1 MEITTW
7 SFLVIAI
14 IFAIVVG
21 RAGTLLREYL
31 ESRQS
36 QHVAVIKR
44 KRLKVSSIYHSPVNI
59 DDERQS
65 SIYQK

>member
-1 MEITTW
+1 MTIPTW

-21 RAGTLLREYL
+21 RTGTLLREFL

-36 QHVAVIKR
+36 KVVVNKS
-44 KRLKVSSIYHSPVNI
+44 KRLKVSSIYHMPVNT
-59 DDERQS
+59 DGERQS
-65 SIYQK
+65 RIYQK

>member
-1 MEITTW
+1 MEIPTW
-7 SFLVIAI
+7 SFLVVAI

-21 RAGTLLREYL
+21 RAGTLLREFL
-31 ESRQS
+31 ESRQR
-36 QHVAVIKR
+36 QVVVTKR

-59 DDERQS
+59 DGERQS

>member
-1 MEITTW
+1 MEIPTW

-14 IFAIVVG
+14 VFAIVVG
-21 RAGTLLREYL
+21 RAGTLLREFL
-31 ESRQS
+31 ESRQP
-36 QHVAVIKR
+36 QVVVTKR

>member
-1 MEITTW
+1 MEIPTW

-21 RAGTLLREYL
+21 RAGTLLREFL
-31 ESRQS
+31 ESRQR
-36 QHVAVIKR
+36 QVVVTKR

-59 DDERQS
+59 DGERQS

>member
-1 MEITTW
+1 MEIPTW

-31 ESRQS
+31 ESRQP
-36 QHVAVIKR
+36 QVAVTKR

>member
-1 MEITTW
+1 MEIPTW

-14 IFAIVVG
+14 VFAIVVG

-31 ESRQS
+31 ESRQP
-36 QHVAVIKR
+36 QVAVTGR
-44 KRLKVSSIYHSPVNI
+44 KRLKVSSIYHAPVNI
-59 DDERQS
+59 GDERQS